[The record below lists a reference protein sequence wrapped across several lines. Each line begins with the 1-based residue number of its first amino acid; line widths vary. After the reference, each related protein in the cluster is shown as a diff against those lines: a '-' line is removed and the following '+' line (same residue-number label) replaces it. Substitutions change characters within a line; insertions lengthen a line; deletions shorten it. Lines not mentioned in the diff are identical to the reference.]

1 MTKSGEYLRPF
12 STKDWERQ
20 QLTAAIAAEIKRFA
34 EIYAGQ
40 VNLSSEAA
48 QRHLADFIL
57 AAMERDGST

>member
-1 MTKSGEYLRPF
+1 MTKSGEYIRPF

-20 QLTAAIAAEIKRFA
+20 QLTAMIAAEIKRFA

-48 QRHLADFIL
+48 QRHLAECIL
-57 AAMERDGST
+57 TAMERDGAP